1 MNHKWVIKT
10 ESFCRY
16 SLTPHHTVN
25 DKSPY
30 RNENRRTPD
39 MGVRRFGPLID
50 PLQAAN
56 RRLLKKVQMLGSKG
70 GKRVSLLVRK

>member
-1 MNHKWVIKT
+1 
-10 ESFCRY
+10 
-16 SLTPHHTVN
+16 
-25 DKSPY
+25 
-30 RNENRRTPD
+30 